1 MKAVRTL
8 QEPTRGLRD
17 YLEIEAERTS
27 WPDFR
32 NHDDGGAY
40 QDLIAALTDLQH
52 GLCGYCEIDLTARDH
67 QVEHVIPQSD
77 PAQGTARA
85 LDVTNLIACCKG
97 GTDRNFA
104 PDRLGDGDRYL
115 NPVNRNRSCGEAK
128 ADRVNGEFVDPRL
141 LPALPSLTRVLDDGR
156 IEADK
161 GACASAGVAASSLT
175 RTIDILNLNA
185 ERLRVARERHWNAVN
200 DEWSRHF
207 DDDGVMAAAARM
219 ELSPDGEN
227 RLRRFFTTTKCYF
240 APLSEQI
247 LEEYPRTWV

>member
-17 YLEIEAERTS
+17 YLEIEAETTS
-27 WPDFR
+27 WTGFR
-32 NHDDGGAY
+32 AHDAGGAY

-77 PAQGTARA
+77 PAQGAARA

-97 GTDRNFA
+97 GTVRY
-104 PDRLGDGDRYL
+104 GDADRYL
-115 NPVNRNRSCGEAK
+115 KPVKHNRSCGEAK
-128 ADRVNGEFVDPRL
+128 ADRVIGEFVDPRF

-161 GACASAGVAASSLT
+161 GACAAAGMAASSVT
-175 RTIDILNLNA
+175 RTIEILNLNA
-185 ERLRVARERHWNAVN
+185 ERLRVAREQHWNAVN

-207 DDDGVMAAAARM
+207 DDEGVMSSAARM

-227 RLRRFFTTTKCYF
+227 RLRRFFTTTRCYF
-240 APLSEQI
+240 APVSEQI
-247 LEEYPRTWV
+247 LEEHPRTWI